1 MQKIATFNLQK
12 NFMRKTGL
20 IITIYFFASIAG
32 MAQSNNSHLLAVK
45 DSTMRAKMH
54 ADSLKIEDQF
64 AEKIRW
70 QSLENKEEFPV
81 INAGKFSG
89 VFPVT
94 GITEVPDPKMQYKLL
109 FEIKNKNPDSLLNE
123 PDQSLVEVA
132 RIINLHVASG
142 IPLKNISIVMVMHG
156 YGLYSICTNDS
167 YQKRFKMNNPNLKLI
182 SDLEKLGARFIA
194 CGQAMNFLDIKNEEL
209 LPVVKVSFTAQTAL
223 SGYQLKGY
231 VLKTVEPDK

>member
-1 MQKIATFNLQK
+1 
-12 NFMRKTGL
+12 MRRTGL
-20 IITIYFFASIAG
+20 IITIYFFESMAC
-32 MAQSNNSHLLAVK
+32 MAQSNDAQFLAVK
-45 DSTMRAKMH
+45 DSTLRAVIH
-54 ADSLKIEDQF
+54 ADSLKIENQF
-64 AEKIRW
+64 AEKTRW
-70 QSLENKEEFPV
+70 HNLESKEEFPV

-94 GITEVPDPKMQYKLL
+94 GVTEVPDPKMQYKLL
-109 FEIKNKNPDSLLNE
+109 FEMKNKNPDSLLNE
-123 PDQSLVEVA
+123 PDQSLIEVA

-142 IPLKNISIVMVMHG
+142 IPLKNISIVLVMHG
-156 YGLYSICTNDS
+156 YGLYSICTNAT
-167 YQKRFKMNNPNLKLI
+167 YQKRFKMNNPNLNLI
-182 SDLEKLGARFIA
+182 SELEKLGTRFIA

>member
-1 MQKIATFNLQK
+1 
-12 NFMRKTGL
+12 MRKSGL
-20 IITIYFFASIAG
+20 IIAIYFFASMAC
-32 MAQSNNSHLLAVK
+32 MAQSKNANLLAAK
-45 DSTMRAKMH
+45 DSTLRAMIH

-64 AEKIRW
+64 TEKIKW
-70 QSLENKEEFPV
+70 QNLENKEEFPV

-94 GITEVPDPKMQYKLL
+94 GVTEVPDIKMQYKLL
-109 FEIKNKNPDSLLNE
+109 FEMKNKNPDSLLNE

-142 IPLKNISIVMVMHG
+142 IPLKNISIVLVMHG
-156 YGLYSICTNDS
+156 YGLYSICTNAT
-167 YQKRFKMNNPNLKLI
+167 YQKRFKMNNPNLNLI
-182 SDLEKLGARFIA
+182 SELEKLGTRFIA

-231 VLKTVEPDK
+231 VLKTIETDK